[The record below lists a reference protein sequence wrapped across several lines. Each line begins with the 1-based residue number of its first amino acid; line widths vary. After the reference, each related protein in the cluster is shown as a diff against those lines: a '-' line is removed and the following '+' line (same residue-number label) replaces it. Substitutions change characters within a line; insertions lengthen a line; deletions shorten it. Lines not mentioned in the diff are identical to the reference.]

1 MANRFTKPRGAV
13 ISLVKARSLAYA
25 WHGGQWSPLYSFAS
39 AYDRQKDWIFASQID
54 EIDMTL
60 KGKGA
65 KYLSAKDKKD
75 LNALRKFF
83 QYKAWESEQ
92 EFKKSLKK

>member
-1 MANRFTKPRGAV
+1 MKAKYTKPRGSV
-13 ISLVKARSLAYA
+13 ISLSKAKTLAAA

-39 AYDRQKDWIFASQID
+39 SYERQKNWVFASQID
-54 EIDMTL
+54 EVDITL
-60 KGKGA
+60 NGRGA

-75 LNALRKFF
+75 LNDLRKFF

>member
-1 MANRFTKPRGAV
+1 V
-13 ISLVKARSLAYA
+13 
-25 WHGGQWSPLYSFAS
+25 
-39 AYDRQKDWIFASQID
+39 FASQID
-54 EIDMTL
+54 EVDITL
-60 KGKGA
+60 NGRGA

-75 LNALRKFF
+75 LNDLRKFF